1 MKVNNIHHAE
11 IILYF
16 EDGKKITYPCIVDAS
31 FGVHKQP
38 SYCSSPNPEIYNLF
52 PELGTVHLEGTFC
65 LGSEKVECE

>member
-31 FGVHKQP
+31 FGVHKQA
-38 SYCSSPNPEIYNLF
+38 SYCSCPNPEIYKLF
-52 PELGTVHLEGTFC
+52 PELLTVHLEGTVC
-65 LGSEKVECE
+65 VGSEIVEGE

>member
-1 MKVNNIHHAE
+1 MKVNSIHHAE

-31 FGVHKQP
+31 FGVHKQA
-38 SYCSSPNPEIYNLF
+38 SYCSSPNPEIYKLF

-65 LGSEKVECE
+65 LGSEIVEGE